1 MGIKIKH
8 NPGILFRIMTNI
20 TPATTASPN
29 AATVALL
36 SAKPTKPSPTSLGM
50 AKHPLPTEA
59 FLLFGKKILFAYPI
73 SHLCLLG
80 FTFMYLNVNTL
91 FRFSIYSSLMTGN
104 ILDATLALKDAE
116 YKVVLF
122 KVTVILCH
130 SIGGASMNCYLMEYF
145 KSRENAF
152 GMIMLSLFLACVV
165 VDIMS
170 MNEQTDNNYVVCLLT
185 IVCGALAHWSS
196 KLGYVVMLHTGNMFK
211 LAEAFWLLINGYS
224 VGGAKLR
231 GDAVMLI
238 CLILSSLF
246 GAVAASIALVYLP
259 LASLIPVLIT
269 IPMHLHLSG
278 TTAMW
283 GYPFWSM
290 TDYLFNRHLR
300 RASAAPAVDDPS
312 GPPSARSSR
321 IGGTNTPLRG
331 TMADQRDT
339 TGTLDEDE
347 LGGRSARNT
356 GMVTP
361 RRSMFSIFERV
372 EITAEDLAE
381 FEAVLAGNDH
391 RAQVNVVM

>member
-1 MGIKIKH
+1 
-8 NPGILFRIMTNI
+8 
-20 TPATTASPN
+20 
-29 AATVALL
+29 
-36 SAKPTKPSPTSLGM
+36 
-50 AKHPLPTEA
+50 
-59 FLLFGKKILFAYPI
+59 
-73 SHLCLLG
+73 
-80 FTFMYLNVNTL
+80 
-91 FRFSIYSSLMTGN
+91 
-104 ILDATLALKDAE
+104 
-116 YKVVLF
+116 
-122 KVTVILCH
+122 
-130 SIGGASMNCYLMEYF
+130 MNCYLMEYF
-145 KSRENAF
+145 KSRENTF
-152 GMIMLSLFLACVV
+152 GVIMLWLCISCILVDLMSLGK
-165 VDIMS
+165 S
-170 MNEQTDNNYVVCLLT
+170 TDNNYVVCLLT
-185 IVCGALAHWSS
+185 VVCGALAHWSS

-339 TGTLDEDE
+339 TGTLDDEE
-347 LGGRSARNT
+347 LGGRSGRSTAAAAT
-356 GMVTP
+356 
-361 RRSMFSIFERV
+361 RRTQFSIFERV
-372 EITAEDLAE
+372 EITPQDLAE
-381 FEAVLAGNDH
+381 FEEIIGSYNH
-391 RAQVNVVM
+391 RAQANMT

>member
-1 MGIKIKH
+1 MTQLT
-8 NPGILFRIMTNI
+8 PG
-20 TPATTASPN
+20 TTASPS
-29 AATVALL
+29 AATVALMA
-36 SAKPTKPSPTSLGM
+36 SKPKKSNPTSLGM

-59 FLLFGKKILFAYPI
+59 FLLFGKKFLFAYPI

-80 FTFMYLNVNTL
+80 FTFMFLNVNTL
-91 FRFSIYSSLMTGN
+91 YRFDIFSSLMTGN
-104 ILDATLALKDAE
+104 ILDATLALKSGKF
-116 YKVVLF
+116 KVTLF
-122 KVTVILCH
+122 KFTVILCH
-130 SIGGASMNCYLMEYF
+130 SIGGTSMNCYLMEYF
-145 KSRENAF
+145 KSRDNTF
-152 GMIMLSLFLACVV
+152 GVIMLCLCISCILVDLMSLGK
-165 VDIMS
+165 S
-170 MNEQTDNNYVVCLLT
+170 TDNNYVVCLLT
-185 IVCGALAHWSS
+185 VVCGALAHWSS